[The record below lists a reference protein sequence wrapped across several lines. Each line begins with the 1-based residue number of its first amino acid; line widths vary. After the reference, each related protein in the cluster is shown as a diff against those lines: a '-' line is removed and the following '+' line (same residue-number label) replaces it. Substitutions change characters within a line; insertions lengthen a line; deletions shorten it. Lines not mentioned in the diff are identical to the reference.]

1 MDKKA
6 LIMIDYINDIVHSQ
20 GKISSCANM
29 INEKRIIEKANGV
42 LTTARKNNFLII
54 WIKVGFN
61 SNYSEVSDNSP
72 IFKGAKIHQALIQNT
87 WGTELISGL
96 EYRDPELIIFKN
108 RINPFY
114 ATNLELILRTNK
126 IEHIYLAGVSTEWA
140 IEAAARDAHDKD
152 FIVSIIEDL
161 CASHNEEIHNMS
173 IKTMSRIAKIINSE
187 ELCCSSL

>member
-6 LIMIDYINDIVHSQ
+6 LIMIDYINDIVHPQ
-20 GKISSCANM
+20 GKISSCAKM
-29 INEKRIIEKANGV
+29 LGEKGIIEKANSV
-42 LTTARKNNFLII
+42 LTMARKNNFLII

-72 IFKGAKIHQALIQNT
+72 IFKRAKTHQALIQHT

-96 EYRDPELIIFKN
+96 EYQNHELIIFKN

-114 ATNLELILRTNK
+114 ATNLELVLRTNN
-126 IEHIYLAGVSTEWA
+126 IEQIYLAGVSTEWA
-140 IEAAARDAHDKD
+140 IEAATRDAHDKD

-161 CASHNEEIHNMS
+161 CASSNEETHNMS

-187 ELCCSSL
+187 ELCRSNP